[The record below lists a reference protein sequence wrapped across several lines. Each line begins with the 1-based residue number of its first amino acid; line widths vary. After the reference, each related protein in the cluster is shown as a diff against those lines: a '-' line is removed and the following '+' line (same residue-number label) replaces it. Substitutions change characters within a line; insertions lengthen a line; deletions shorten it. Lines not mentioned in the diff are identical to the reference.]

1 MKAFGGFVLL
11 DMSSFEKN
19 EILFNLKNM
28 WKMNINADTKNYK
41 ESENML
47 RFEFEDTDCVILYTE
62 KKLKDEW
69 MISRAIMK
77 YNFENA
83 VQICQNNVAYIS
95 I

>member
-11 DMSSFEKN
+11 DMSGFEKN

-62 KKLKDEW
+62 KNSK
-69 MISRAIMK
+69 M
-77 YNFENA
+77 NG
-83 VQICQNNVAYIS
+83 
-95 I
+95 